1 MSGIGSRLRQERERL
16 GLSQKKFGEVGGVE
30 ANAQGRYES
39 GDRVP
44 KADYLSRVAAKG
56 VDVLYIVTGRRTPT
70 RADNL
75 SQSEE
80 KILVSYRALY
90 KEDQDAIR
98 HLTHTLAEL
107 SVSSLM
113 KERRTPESLRAGR
126 SQCINQPPDTPV
138 EQVLVIWR
146 LSLGQH
152 AAFLLRCPAT
162 YKTKSRGVCL
172 IRVLVVD
179 DHDLVRTGITRMLA
193 DIDGLQ
199 VVGQAESGEESLL
212 KARELK
218 PDVVLMD
225 VKMPGIGGL
234 EATRKLLRS
243 HPDIKVVAVTVCEED
258 PFPTRLLQAGAAG
271 YLTKGAGLNEM
282 VQAIRLVFAGQRY
295 ISPQIAQQLVFK
307 SFQPSSESP
316 FDALSERE
324 IQIALMIVGCQKVQI
339 ISDKLCLS
347 PKTVN
352 TYRYRIFEKLSIS
365 SDVELTLLAV
375 RHGMVDA
382 SA

>member
-1 MSGIGSRLRQERERL
+1 M
-16 GLSQKKFGEVGGVE
+16 
-30 ANAQGRYES
+30 
-39 GDRVP
+39 
-44 KADYLSRVAAKG
+44 
-56 VDVLYIVTGRRTPT
+56 
-70 RADNL
+70 
-75 SQSEE
+75 
-80 KILVSYRALY
+80 
-90 KEDQDAIR
+90 
-98 HLTHTLAEL
+98 
-107 SVSSLM
+107 
-113 KERRTPESLRAGR
+113 
-126 SQCINQPPDTPV
+126 
-138 EQVLVIWR
+138 
-146 LSLGQH
+146 
-152 AAFLLRCPAT
+152 
-162 YKTKSRGVCL
+162 

-199 VVGQAESGEESLL
+199 VVGEADSGEMAL
-212 KARELK
+212 KMARELK

-243 HPDIKVVAVTVCEED
+243 QPDTKVVAVTVCEED

-271 YLTKGAGLNEM
+271 YLTKGAGLDEM
-282 VQAIRLVFAGQRY
+282 VQAIRLAFAGQRY
-295 ISPQIAQQLVFK
+295 ISPQIAQQLALK
-307 SFQPSSESP
+307 PFQPQGSP
-316 FDALSERE
+316 FDTLSERE

-352 TYRYRIFEKLSIS
+352 TYRYRIFEKLSVT

-382 SA
+382 SL

>member
-1 MSGIGSRLRQERERL
+1 M
-16 GLSQKKFGEVGGVE
+16 
-30 ANAQGRYES
+30 
-39 GDRVP
+39 
-44 KADYLSRVAAKG
+44 
-56 VDVLYIVTGRRTPT
+56 
-70 RADNL
+70 
-75 SQSEE
+75 
-80 KILVSYRALY
+80 
-90 KEDQDAIR
+90 
-98 HLTHTLAEL
+98 
-107 SVSSLM
+107 
-113 KERRTPESLRAGR
+113 
-126 SQCINQPPDTPV
+126 
-138 EQVLVIWR
+138 
-146 LSLGQH
+146 
-152 AAFLLRCPAT
+152 
-162 YKTKSRGVCL
+162 

-193 DIDGLQ
+193 DIDGRQ
-199 VVGQAESGEESLL
+199 VVGEADSGESAL
-212 KARELK
+212 KLARELK

-271 YLTKGAGLNEM
+271 YLTKGAGLDEM
-282 VQAIRLVFAGQRY
+282 VQAIRLAFAGQRY
-295 ISPQIAQQLVFK
+295 ISPQIAQQLALK
-307 SFQPSSESP
+307 SFQPQGSP

-352 TYRYRIFEKLSIS
+352 TYRYRIFEKLSVT

-382 SA
+382 SL

>member
-1 MSGIGSRLRQERERL
+1 M
-16 GLSQKKFGEVGGVE
+16 
-30 ANAQGRYES
+30 
-39 GDRVP
+39 
-44 KADYLSRVAAKG
+44 
-56 VDVLYIVTGRRTPT
+56 
-70 RADNL
+70 
-75 SQSEE
+75 
-80 KILVSYRALY
+80 
-90 KEDQDAIR
+90 
-98 HLTHTLAEL
+98 
-107 SVSSLM
+107 
-113 KERRTPESLRAGR
+113 
-126 SQCINQPPDTPV
+126 
-138 EQVLVIWR
+138 
-146 LSLGQH
+146 
-152 AAFLLRCPAT
+152 
-162 YKTKSRGVCL
+162 

-199 VVGQAESGEESLL
+199 VVGEADSGEASL
-212 KARELK
+212 KVARELK

-243 HPDIKVVAVTVCEED
+243 HPDVKVVAVTACEED

-271 YLTKGAGLNEM
+271 YLTKGAGLDEM
-282 VQAIRLVFAGQRY
+282 VQAIRLVFTGQRY
-295 ISPQIAQQLVFK
+295 ISPQIAQQLALK
-307 SFQPSSESP
+307 SFQPQGSP

-352 TYRYRIFEKLSIS
+352 TYRYRIFEKLSVT

-382 SA
+382 SL

>member
-1 MSGIGSRLRQERERL
+1 M
-16 GLSQKKFGEVGGVE
+16 
-30 ANAQGRYES
+30 
-39 GDRVP
+39 
-44 KADYLSRVAAKG
+44 
-56 VDVLYIVTGRRTPT
+56 
-70 RADNL
+70 
-75 SQSEE
+75 
-80 KILVSYRALY
+80 
-90 KEDQDAIR
+90 
-98 HLTHTLAEL
+98 
-107 SVSSLM
+107 
-113 KERRTPESLRAGR
+113 
-126 SQCINQPPDTPV
+126 
-138 EQVLVIWR
+138 
-146 LSLGQH
+146 
-152 AAFLLRCPAT
+152 
-162 YKTKSRGVCL
+162 
-172 IRVLVVD
+172 IRVHVVD

-199 VVGQAESGEESLL
+199 VVGEADSGEAAL
-212 KARELK
+212 KLARELK

-271 YLTKGAGLNEM
+271 YLTKGAGLDEM
-282 VQAIRLVFAGQRY
+282 VQAIRLAFAGQRY
-295 ISPQIAQQLVFK
+295 ISPQIAQQLALK
-307 SFQPSSESP
+307 SFQPQGSP

-352 TYRYRIFEKLSIS
+352 TYRYRIFEKLSVT

-382 SA
+382 SL

>member
-1 MSGIGSRLRQERERL
+1 
-16 GLSQKKFGEVGGVE
+16 
-30 ANAQGRYES
+30 
-39 GDRVP
+39 
-44 KADYLSRVAAKG
+44 
-56 VDVLYIVTGRRTPT
+56 
-70 RADNL
+70 
-75 SQSEE
+75 
-80 KILVSYRALY
+80 
-90 KEDQDAIR
+90 
-98 HLTHTLAEL
+98 
-107 SVSSLM
+107 
-113 KERRTPESLRAGR
+113 
-126 SQCINQPPDTPV
+126 
-138 EQVLVIWR
+138 
-146 LSLGQH
+146 
-152 AAFLLRCPAT
+152 
-162 YKTKSRGVCL
+162 
-172 IRVLVVD
+172 VVD

-199 VVGQAESGEESLL
+199 VVGEADSGESAL
-212 KARELK
+212 KLARELK

-243 HPDIKVVAVTVCEED
+243 HPDTKVVAVTVCEED

-271 YLTKGAGLNEM
+271 YLTKGAGLDEM
-282 VQAIRLVFAGQRY
+282 VQAIRLAFAGQRY
-295 ISPQIAQQLVFK
+295 ISPQIAQQLALK
-307 SFQPSSESP
+307 SFQPQGSP

-352 TYRYRIFEKLSIS
+352 TYRYRIFEKLSVT

-382 SA
+382 SL